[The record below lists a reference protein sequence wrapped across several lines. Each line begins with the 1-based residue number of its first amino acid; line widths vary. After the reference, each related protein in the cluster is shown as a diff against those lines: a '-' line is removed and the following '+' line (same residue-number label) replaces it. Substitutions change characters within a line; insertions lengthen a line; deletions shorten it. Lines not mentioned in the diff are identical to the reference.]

1 MPRPREFDR
10 DDVINRALRLFWER
24 GYEATS
30 IRDLI
35 DATGISSSSMYE
47 AFGDKRGLFLVVL
60 ARFCAW
66 ERERIAQMALAAA
79 SPEQFVSGLFGSIED
94 AVQPTATAQGSLA
107 FNTMVEFGTRDP
119 DVTELLLAHHAG
131 ITQIVADVLRAGQ
144 VAGTVTSQQHPLEL
158 AYAIVSALHGV
169 ATVKGVKA
177 DFPYAAAITRVIL
190 RLLYV

>member
-1 MPRPREFDR
+1 MPRPREFDK

-79 SPEQFVSGLFGSIED
+79 TPEQFVSGLFGSIED
-94 AVQPTATAQGSLA
+94 AVQSTSAAQGSLA
-107 FNTMVEFGTRDP
+107 FNAMVEFGTRDP
-119 DVTELLLAHHAG
+119 DVTPLLLTHHAG
-131 ITQIVADVLRAGQ
+131 ITEIVADVLRAGQ
-144 VAGTVTSQQHPLEL
+144 AAGTVTSQEDPLEL
-158 AYAIVSALHGV
+158 AHAIVSALDGL
-169 ATVKGVKA
+169 AIVKGVKP
-177 DFPYAAAITRVIL
+177 DYPYTAAITRVIL
-190 RLLYV
+190 RLLHA

>member
-47 AFGDKRGLFLVVL
+47 AFGDKRGLFLVAL
-60 ARFCAW
+60 GRFCEW
-66 ERERIAQMALAAA
+66 ERVRIAHMAREAS

-94 AVQPTATAQGSLA
+94 AVQSTSAAQGSLA

-119 DVTELLLAHHAG
+119 DVTQLLLAHHAG
-131 ITQIVADVLRAGQ
+131 IAQIVADVIRAGQ
-144 VAGTVTSQQHPLEL
+144 AAGTVTSRQDPLEL

-169 ATVKGVKA
+169 ATLKGVKP
-177 DFPYAAAITRVIL
+177 DFPHAAAITAIII
-190 RLLYV
+190 RLLHA